1 MLEDAGLRPNVRT
14 VTVADPTQDGIVIAQ
29 EPEQGSTAVA
39 GDRVRI
45 NVGRF
50 FGNTDTT
57 PTRDRTGHDVSGR
70 LRVAV
75 LRGGRSSEHE
85 ISLLSAASVLEALD
99 PTRYDAVPITID
111 RQGRWSWP
119 DGAPVDLQL
128 GADRALD
135 VDVVMPVLHGP
146 FGEDGTVQG
155 LLEMAGVA
163 YVGAGVLGASLT
175 MDKDVAKAV
184 LRDAGVA
191 GGALGHAARRR
202 AARGRWPTASRRSA
216 TPCS

>member
-1 MLEDAGLRPNVRT
+1 MEG
-14 VTVADPTQDGIVIAQ
+14 Q
-29 EPEQGSTAVA
+29 
-39 GDRVRI
+39 
-45 NVGRF
+45 
-50 FGNTDTT
+50 
-57 PTRDRTGHDVSGR
+57 R

-99 PTRYDAVPITID
+99 PTRYDAVAITID

-135 VDVVMPVLHGP
+135 VDVVIPVLHGP

-155 LLEMAGVA
+155 LLEIGRRR
-163 YVGAGVLGASLT
+163 
-175 MDKDVAKAV
+175 
-184 LRDAGVA
+184 LRR
-191 GGALGHAARRR
+191 RRR
-202 AARGRWPTASRRSA
+202 AGRVADDGQGRRQGRHA
-216 TPCS
+216 